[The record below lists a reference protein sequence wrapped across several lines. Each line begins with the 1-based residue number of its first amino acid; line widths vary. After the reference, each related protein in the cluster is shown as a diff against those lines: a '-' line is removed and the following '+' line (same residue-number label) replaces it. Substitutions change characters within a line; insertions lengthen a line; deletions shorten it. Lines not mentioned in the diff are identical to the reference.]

1 MKKTLFLSFLLLAT
15 TAIAQQDT
23 ESTWDLK
30 RDRDGIQVFTRK
42 VDGSPYDAVR
52 AEMLVEEVR
61 LSSMVALI
69 LDAEACPQWADRCAE
84 SYVHEHIS
92 DTEQLIYT
100 LNDLPFPVKD
110 RDVMSRVTWSQDSQ
124 TGTVSMHSQPA
135 ADVIEERKGALRLTD
150 ANVSWHFQPEGEGV
164 VRVINEAHIDP
175 GSALPGWVTNML
187 LVDTPFITMQSFR
200 EAVRNDKYAGAEIG
214 FVKEPKE

>member
-1 MKKTLFLSFLLLAT
+1 MKKILLLSFLLLTT
-15 TAIAQQDT
+15 TAIAQQDS
-23 ESTWDLK
+23 ESDWILK
-30 RDRDGIQVFTRK
+30 RDRDGIQVYTRK
-42 VDGSPYDAVR
+42 VEGSPYDAVR
-52 AEMLVEEVR
+52 AEMLVDNVR
-61 LSSMVALI
+61 ISSMAALI

-110 RDVMSRVTWSQDSQ
+110 RDVMSRVTWSQDPQ
-124 TGTVSMHSQPA
+124 TSTVSMHSQPA
-135 ADVIEERKGALRLTD
+135 AGVIEERKGALRLEN

-164 VRVINEAHIDP
+164 VRVINEAHVDP

-187 LVDTPFITMQSFR
+187 LVETPFETMKAFR
-200 EAVRNDKYAGAEIG
+200 EAIRDEKYAGAEYG
-214 FVKEPKE
+214 FITEP

>member
-1 MKKTLFLSFLLLAT
+1 MKKTFLLSFLFLTT
-15 TAIAQQDT
+15 TAIAQQDP

-69 LDAEACPQWADRCAE
+69 LDAEACPQWADRCSE

-110 RDVMSRVTWSQDSQ
+110 RDVMSRVTWSQDPQ
-124 TGTVSMHSQPA
+124 TGAVSMHSQPA
-135 ADVIEERKGALRLTD
+135 AGVIEERKGALRLEN

-200 EAVRNDKYAGAEIG
+200 DEIKNPKYAESTIS
-214 FVKEPKE
+214 FVTEP

>member
-1 MKKTLFLSFLLLAT
+1 MKKTLLLAFLLLTT
-15 TAIAQQDT
+15 TAIAQQDP
-23 ESTWDLK
+23 EITWTLK

-52 AEMLVEEVR
+52 AEMLVEKVR

-69 LDAEACPQWADRCAE
+69 LDAEACSQWADRCSE

-110 RDVMSRVTWSQDSQ
+110 RDVMSRVTWSQDPQ

-135 ADVIEERKGALRLTD
+135 AGVIEERKDALRLTD
-150 ANVSWHFQPEGEGV
+150 AKVSWHFQPEGQGV
-164 VRVINEAHIDP
+164 VRVINEAHVDP

-187 LVDTPFITMQSFR
+187 LVDTPFETMKAFR
-200 EAVRNDKYAGAEIG
+200 EAVRDEKYAGAEIG